1 MTISGTPFPGAQS
14 RYSAEKPP
22 EWLRLTLLP
31 LSDGKVPV
39 LMSQEGSSTFEL
51 FKDRV
56 DNLNGELRSEKNI
69 IEEAIKDLK
78 SEIAKVDEG
87 YKKLEGR
94 WTLGVKVVASAVVG
108 TAIGLATAGSW
119 GTLLGPLMIG
129 LMPWIAA
136 MGASV
141 AAVGF
146 GVKLANACRLPQL
159 GKWLCARF
167 HNGKA
172 HQSKI
177 TTLREVLQNWEERYL
192 AIESDI
198 SLNDRQMNKYRDFAV
213 IEAERRTQK
222 LEQELARL
230 KGLPTSEV

>member
-1 MTISGTPFPGAQS
+1 MTISGTPSPGVQS
-14 RYSAEKPP
+14 RYSAENPP
-22 EWLRLTLLP
+22 ECLRPTLLA
-31 LSDGKVPV
+31 LSDRKVRL
-39 LMSQEGSSTFEL
+39 LMAQEGGSTFEL
-51 FKDRV
+51 FKVRV

-69 IEEAIKDLK
+69 IEGAIKDLK

-108 TAIGLATAGSW
+108 TAVGLAIASSW

-129 LMPWIAA
+129 LMPWIAGV
-136 MGASV
+136 GASV

-146 GVKLANACRLPQL
+146 GVKLANTCRLPQL

-172 HQSKI
+172 HQSKM
-177 TTLREVLQNWEERYL
+177 TTLREVLQNWEDRYV
-192 AIESDI
+192 AIDSDI
-198 SLNDRQMNKYRDFAV
+198 SFNDRQMNKCRDLR
-213 IEAERRTQK
+213 IQK
-222 LEQELARL
+222 LEEELARL
-230 KGLPTSEV
+230 REVPKSEV